1 MGRRVLI
8 VNRHTLRSSC
18 DSRSKIAPALAPRE
32 LGCVDRPMSTN
43 TTQPNKHTTTRS
55 DGKRF
60 VALTDGATLTE
71 SKLKR
76 CREPDIDLEA
86 NEHRPVFAVA
96 YQHGLIQDT
105 RNDHEYEAMAVLYL
119 TADGEQAVEMWTRA
133 GREEFDRI
141 ERATVAPESL
151 LEPTEGFSKRVAPVV
166 QRHPELADE

>member
-1 MGRRVLI
+1 MGETLHCMV
-8 VNRHTLRSSC
+8 RHTPRSSG
-18 DSRSKIAPALAPRE
+18 DFRSKIAPALAPRE

-43 TTQPNKHTTTRS
+43 TTQPNKHTTARS

-76 CREPDIDLEA
+76 CREPDINLEA
-86 NEHRPVFAVA
+86 NDDTPVFAVA

-105 RNDHEYEAMAVLYL
+105 RNDHEYEGMAVLYL

-133 GREEFDRI
+133 GREEFERI
-141 ERATVAPESL
+141 ERATVAPESR

-166 QRHPELADE
+166 NRHPEVN

>member
-1 MGRRVLI
+1 MGETLHCMV
-8 VNRHTLRSSC
+8 RHTPRSSG
-18 DSRSKIAPALAPRE
+18 DFRSKIAPAVQARE
-32 LGCVDRPMSTN
+32 PGCVDRPMSTN

-71 SKLKR
+71 SNLKR

-86 NEHRPVFAVA
+86 NEHTPVFAVA

-105 RNDHEYEAMAVLYL
+105 RNDHEYEGMAVLYL

-133 GREEFDRI
+133 GREEFERI
-141 ERATVAPESL
+141 ERATVAPESR

-166 QRHPELADE
+166 NRHPEVN